1 VGDFNSPF
9 ALIDIQQQQKN
20 QQRNFWVRSI
30 GINRQFFLF
39 LLFFLHCCDGW
50 GYIVAFTKVLTMYQI
65 YHTWIHPFYSSP
77 LSPPIPGIVSTGIN
91 FAFMDMCTHI
101 LHHID
106 PPTYFLYHH
115 PLPLVPAYPYPCEG
129 LVHPPVL
136 KFCRRKKIK
145 DINKKT
151 THFLLFEI
159 KVFTKGISLWYFHVY
174 MYYHPN
180 WFVSSI
186 FFILT

>member
-1 VGDFNSPF
+1 MGVYCGIYKGSYNVSNISYLNSLPPKLSF
-9 ALIDIQQQQKN
+9 ILPLI
-20 QQRNFWVRSI
+20 
-30 GINRQFFLF
+30 L
-39 LLFFLHCCDGW
+39 
-50 GYIVAFTKVLTMYQI
+50 
-65 YHTWIHPFYSSP
+65 
-77 LSPPIPGIVSTGIN
+77 GIVSTGIN

-101 LHHID
+101 LHRID

-159 KVFTKGISLWYFHVY
+159 KVFTKGISL
-174 MYYHPN
+174 
-180 WFVSSI
+180 
-186 FFILT
+186 